1 MNDWLLESAN
11 FHKKWEDFQ
20 KARKSQKIDLNNILT
35 YNINTN
41 SKDFDSNKSIANE
54 LIKINNLYKSGA
66 ITKEEFEKA
75 KKKILK

>member
-1 MNDWLLESAN
+1 MDDWLLESAE
-11 FHKKWEDFQ
+11 FHKRWEDYQ
-20 KARKSQKIDLNNILT
+20 KPRKAQKINLNNILT
-35 YNINTN
+35 YSINKN
-41 SKDFDSNKSIANE
+41 SESLSLDKGIANE